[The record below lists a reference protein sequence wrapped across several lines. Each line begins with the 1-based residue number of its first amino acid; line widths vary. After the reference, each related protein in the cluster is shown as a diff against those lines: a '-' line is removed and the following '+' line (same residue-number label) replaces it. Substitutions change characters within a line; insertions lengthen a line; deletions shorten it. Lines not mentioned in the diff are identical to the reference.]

1 MRGRIQHQLQPARLA
16 SSEARAYCAGL
27 IDGDGCISIVR
38 QLKRDAR
45 RGYIFRLSLDITQNH
60 LGTLL
65 DFQNL
70 LQLPGRVYQVNR
82 DPSQNRDS
90 YLLNYSGVQALAV
103 IQAVLPYLMRKQ
115 HEAQVAI
122 EFMTQCHI
130 HRHFGPRGCPE
141 HVWRHR
147 ERLYR
152 KMKNLK

>member
-16 SSEARAYCAGL
+16 PPEAHAYCAGL

-82 DPSQNRDS
+82 DPPRQNSCRLHRTRTPGAAMKDR
-90 YLLNYSGVQALAV
+90 SGSIRTNIQRQSGGAV
-103 IQAVLPYLMRKQ
+103 
-115 HEAQVAI
+115 VAAG
-122 EFMTQCHI
+122 E
-130 HRHFGPRGCPE
+130 RGGGS
-141 HVWRHR
+141 RGA
-147 ERLYR
+147 
-152 KMKNLK
+152 